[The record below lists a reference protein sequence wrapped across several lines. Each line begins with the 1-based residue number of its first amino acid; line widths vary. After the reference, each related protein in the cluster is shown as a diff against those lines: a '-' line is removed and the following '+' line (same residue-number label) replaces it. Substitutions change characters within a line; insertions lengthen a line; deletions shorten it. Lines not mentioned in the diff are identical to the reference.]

1 MQVYLS
7 RYYLPILLKSYK
19 PGQNIWER
27 EKKASKIGKEQKT
40 LITDSAQFLTTITKV
55 ILLEGTLGTK
65 LYVYPILTFS

>member
-40 LITDSAQFLTTITKV
+40 LITDSA
-55 ILLEGTLGTK
+55 
-65 LYVYPILTFS
+65 